1 MIGLDMLNYWR
12 TWRQRMRGASRSGSA
27 AIEFAMIAPVL
38 FLFIFGI
45 IESGV
50 IFFANSALEN
60 AIDDAARQVRTGQV
74 SGPVTPTQL
83 RTLVC
88 SEMTGLFSTSKCTST
103 LQVDMRAFP
112 NFSSANFPSVLN
124 ANGSIN
130 TGALQV
136 QPAAACYVVL
146 FRAFYPW
153 TIMTPLMAPL
163 LSNMPGGQYLLTS
176 AAAFRTEPYSA
187 ADSC

>member
-1 MIGLDMLNYWR
+1 
-12 TWRQRMRGASRSGSA
+12 
-27 AIEFAMIAPVL
+27 MIAPVL
-38 FLFIFGI
+38 FLFLFGI
-45 IESGV
+45 IETGV
-50 IFFANSALEN
+50 IYFANSALEKS
-60 AIDDAARQVRTGQV
+60 IDDAARLIRTGQV
-74 SGPVTPTQL
+74 TGPVTPTQL

-88 SEMTGLFSTSKCTST
+88 AGMTGLMSASTCTGN

-112 NFSSANFPSVLN
+112 NFSSANFPNVLN
-124 ANGSIN
+124 TNGSVN

-153 TIMTPLMAPL
+153 AIMTPLMSPL
-163 LSNMPGGQYLLTS
+163 LANMPGGKYLLAS